1 MESCLRMAKNYIF
14 KSLYKPGVFIA
25 GLILLLIFLDFAPAS
40 AQSEKIF
47 FSNINVNHGLSDN
60 AVKCIYRDSKG
71 FMWFGTNSGLNRF
84 DGYEFEIFRSEASD
98 SSTLSDNVI
107 NVITGSSN
115 GDLWIGTRTGISIL
129 DGTTSRFRR
138 LYLKPSPPDICQDIN
153 YITALAEGPE
163 GSFLAGTHN
172 GLFVINRDGN
182 TISHMLFD
190 KKSCSSPVNNITSI
204 VSDNN
209 GSYWAGTAGGFIIKF
224 RPGSGSVEKLEAEKD
239 DEPSGEIS
247 KILADRNSSLWAAD
261 RNGLHLYNT
270 IDKEWDK
277 GFRNLYGKRFANLQV
292 TGIVEDNHGQIWVS
306 TDGKGA
312 YIFDSPGREP
322 LNITSLPYA
331 KGSLSG
337 NGLTSLYCDRE
348 GIVWIGNSR
357 RGVDFYKENIVKFSL
372 YQNYPTNEN
381 SLSNNDVNC
390 ITEDRNGAIWIGT
403 NGGGLN
409 RYDRKLNSFT
419 HFRAYPGSLSSNIIV
434 SVLESS
440 DGMIWAGTYMGGL
453 NRLDPETGIVKV
465 YRNDPA
471 DSASL
476 SDDRV
481 WDIREDQIGNL
492 WIATLTG
499 GLNYLDVKTGKF
511 RRFNSGNSALCFNYL
526 NSISIDESG
535 NLWISSANGLIYF
548 DPANNRSECYYSN
561 TASEGSL
568 SDNQVIS
575 TFEDCRGLFW
585 VCTNNGL
592 NLMDRTSK
600 TFRVFR
606 EADGLPSHSILR
618 ILEDRDSCLWVSS
631 RNGLSKMIVTYSD
644 SYLPEVSFINY
655 GMKDGLQGKEFSET
669 AAWAGS
675 DGKLWFGGTEGLN
688 AFMPKEIKMDPGQPV
703 LVFTGL
709 RIDNIP
715 VAYGEVINSRV
726 LLDKPVYNTS
736 EIILKY
742 RENSFTIDF
751 AALNYF
757 FPETVQYSFN
767 LEGFNDKWIFTK
779 GAENYA
785 TFSNLDNGTYTFN
798 LRGTNTDGIWSSNQ
812 VKLKIKVLPPIWK
825 SWYAYF
831 VYVSMI
837 LALLALLRWIT
848 VTRERMR
855 MQLEHE
861 QMESRHIHE
870 IDSLKIRFFTNI
882 SHELRTPLSL
892 ILSPAE
898 KLKSQW
904 KEKPEE
910 KQINLIIQN
919 ARRLLFM
926 VNQLLD
932 FRKMEVQGFGY
943 NPSLGDIIGFIR
955 KSVSSFDDLA
965 EQKQITL
972 SFRSDRDE
980 LVTFFDRPKLEKI
993 IFNLLSNSFKFTHNG
1008 GTINVTTGAPD
1019 GVMREEVEIIVEDTG
1034 IGVPADKIGN
1044 LFTSF
1049 YQVDSGLSDQG
1060 TGLGLALV
1068 KEFVKLHDGNITV
1081 QSEVGRGSRFTIVI
1095 PVRRESMISEGVSN
1109 DSLQPDSANTGA
1121 KRFREK
1127 PKILIAEDDDDLRFY
1142 LKDNLKGH
1150 YNVFECSNG
1159 TEAAGVIN
1167 KIMPDLVISDIIMP
1181 GMDGIELCRLIKSD
1195 IKTSSIPVILLTGK
1209 AREEVQL
1216 QGLET
1221 GADDYITKP
1230 FNFQLLDVRITNLIN
1245 TRLMLRETSRNS
1257 NKLELSEPDVISLDE
1272 QFLRKALELIETNI
1286 SNTDYTVEELSRDMG
1301 LSRTLLYKKVLTLTG
1316 KPPLEFIRSL
1326 RLKRAARLLG
1336 KSQLNVSE
1344 VAFRVGFND
1353 PKYFRKHFKNEY
1365 GMLPSAYA
1373 EKNSKAAGQPD

>member
-1 MESCLRMAKNYIF
+1 MESCKGISKNNVF
-14 KSLYKPGVFIA
+14 KSLHRPGVFTA
-25 GLILLLIFLDFAPAS
+25 GLMLLLAFLDFDNVA
-40 AQSEKIF
+40 AQAEKII
-47 FSNINVNHGLSDN
+47 FSNINVNNGLSDN

-84 DGYEFEIFRSEASD
+84 DGYDFEIFRSEASD
-98 SSTLSDNVI
+98 SSTLSDYVI
-107 NVITGSSN
+107 NVIAGSSN

-138 LYLKPSPPDICQDIN
+138 IYLELPPPALCQDIN
-153 YITALAEGPE
+153 YITALTEGPE

-172 GLFVINRDGN
+172 GLFIIDSDGH
-182 TISHMLFD
+182 TVSHMLFD
-190 KKSCSSPVNNITSI
+190 TKSCSSPVNNITSI
-204 VSDNN
+204 VSDNK
-209 GSYWAGTAGGFIIKF
+209 GSYWAGTSAGFIIKF

-239 DEPSGEIS
+239 NEPSGEIS
-247 KILADRNSSLWAAD
+247 RIFADRNGRLWVAD
-261 RNGLHLYNT
+261 RNGLHLYNI
-270 IDKEWDK
+270 IDKEWDRD
-277 GFRNLYGKRFANLQV
+277 FRNLCGKRFANLQV
-292 TGIVEDNHGQIWVS
+292 TGIDEDNNGHVWVS
-306 TDGKGA
+306 TDGAGA
-312 YIFDSPGREP
+312 FIFDSPEREP

-337 NGLTSLYCDRE
+337 NGLTALYCDSA
-348 GIVWIGNSR
+348 GIVWLGNSR

-372 YQNYPTNEN
+372 FQNYPTSEN
-381 SLSNNDVNC
+381 SLSNNDINC
-390 ITEDRNGAIWIGT
+390 ITEDRNGAMWIGT

-419 HFRAYPGSLSSNIIV
+419 HYHASPGSLSSNIIV

-440 DGMIWAGTYMGGL
+440 DGMIWAGTYLGGL
-453 NRLDPETGIVKV
+453 NRLDPETGMVKV

-481 WDIREDQIGNL
+481 WDIREDKSGNL
-492 WIATLTG
+492 WVATLTG
-499 GLNYLDVKTGKF
+499 GLNHLNIKTGKF

-526 NSISIDESG
+526 NSLNLDESG

-548 DPANNRSECYYSN
+548 DPVNNRSECFYSN
-561 TASEGSL
+561 AGSEGSL

-575 TFEDCRGLFW
+575 TFEDSRGMFW

-592 NLMDRTSK
+592 NLMNRSSK
-600 TFRVFR
+600 TFRVYN

-618 ILEDRDSCLWVSS
+618 ILEDRDSCLWISS
-631 RNGLSKMIVTYSD
+631 RSGLSKMIITYQGSD
-644 SYLPEVSFINY
+644 SPVVSFVNY
-655 GMKDGLQGKEFSET
+655 GMNDGLQGKEFSET
-669 AAWAGS
+669 AAWGGS
-675 DGKLWFGGTEGLN
+675 DGTLWFGGTEGLN
-688 AFMPKEIKMDPGQPV
+688 AFIPQEIKVDPSQPV
-703 LVFTGL
+703 LAFTGL

-715 VAYGEVINSRV
+715 VTYGEIINGRV
-726 LLDKPVYNTS
+726 LLDKPVYNTR
-736 EIILKY
+736 EVVLKY

-767 LEGFNDKWIFTK
+767 LEGLNDKWIFTK
-779 GAENYA
+779 GDENYA
-785 TFSNLDNGTYTFN
+785 TFSNLDNGNYIFN

-812 VKLKIKVLPPIWK
+812 VKLKIRVLPPIWK
-825 SWYAYF
+825 SWYAYV
-831 VYVSMI
+831 VYGLMI
-837 LALLALLRWIT
+837 LTLLAILRWIT
-848 VTRERMR
+848 LTRERMR

-898 KLKSQW
+898 KLKSLW

-932 FRKMEVQGFGY
+932 FRKLEVQGFGF
-943 NPSLGDIIGFIR
+943 NPSLGDIIGFLR
-955 KSVSSFDDLA
+955 KSVAAFDDLA

-972 SFRSDRDE
+972 SFRPATDE
-980 LVTFFDRPKLEKI
+980 LVTFFDRSKLEKI
-993 IFNLLSNSFKFTHNG
+993 IFNLLSNSFKFTNNG
-1008 GTINVTTGAPD
+1008 GSITVTAGAEGTI
-1019 GVMREEVEIIVEDTG
+1019 REEILITVEDTG

-1068 KEFVKLHDGNITV
+1068 KEFVKLHDGDITV
-1081 QSEVGRGSRFTIVI
+1081 HSEAGKGSRFTIVL
-1095 PVRRESMISEGVSN
+1095 PVRRESMISEVVV
-1109 DSLQPDSANTGA
+1109 QTESANTVSERLRA
-1121 KRFREK
+1121 K

-1142 LKDNLKGH
+1142 LKDNLKSL
-1150 YNVFECSNG
+1150 YNIYESSNG
-1159 TEAAGVIN
+1159 IEAAGVIN

-1195 IKTSSIPVILLTGK
+1195 RKTSSVPVILLTGSS
-1209 AREEVQL
+1209 REEL
-1216 QGLET
+1216 QRQSLET
-1221 GADDYITKP
+1221 GADDCITKP
-1230 FNFQLLDVRITNLIN
+1230 FNFELLEARISNLIS
-1245 TRLMLRETSRNS
+1245 TRRMLRETIRSSSR
-1257 NKLELSEPDVISLDE
+1257 LEPSDPEIISLDD
-1272 QFLRKALELIETNI
+1272 QFLQKTLNFVEKNI
-1286 SNTDYTVEELSRDMG
+1286 SKTDYTVEELSRDMG
-1301 LSRTLLYKKVLTLTG
+1301 LSRTLLYKKILTLTG
-1316 KPPLEFIRSL
+1316 KPPLEFIRSM
-1326 RLKRAARLLG
+1326 RLKRAAQLLE
-1336 KSQLNVSE
+1336 KSKLNVSE
-1344 VAFRVGFND
+1344 VAFQVGFND

-1373 EKNSKAAGQPD
+1373 EKNSKATGQPN